1 MTSIKIEINH
11 LCEIMMLNLFL
22 KPPSI
27 IQKNEK
33 RTIKIFVKATEKGI
47 AKARETKVM
56 IFSFEKIFI

>member
-1 MTSIKIEINH
+1 MKIEISH

-33 RTIKIFVKATEKGI
+33 RTIKIFVKATENGI
-47 AKARETKVM
+47 AKARNTKVK

>member
-1 MTSIKIEINH
+1 MKMEINH

-47 AKARETKVM
+47 AKARETKVK